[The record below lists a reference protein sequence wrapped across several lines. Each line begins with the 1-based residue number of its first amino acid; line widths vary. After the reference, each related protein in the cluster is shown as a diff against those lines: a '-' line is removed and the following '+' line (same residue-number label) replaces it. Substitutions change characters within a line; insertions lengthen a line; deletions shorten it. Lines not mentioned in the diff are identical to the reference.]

1 MTMRR
6 IFFLTFLGFLA
17 ALANPQSPDSARPAP
32 APVPAFKMPGYS
44 ETTFPNGM
52 SVILVEDNRF
62 PLVTARLVFA
72 GGSKR
77 DPKDMP
83 GISSAF
89 ASLLLG
95 GTALRSARQLTE
107 DLDSIGCVMSATARP
122 DSIAI
127 EATALKE
134 SAGGLLFLIADIL
147 RSAEFP
153 EQEVDNYRRARAQ
166 ALRNEISQPGAIAA
180 KILGIAIFGRDHYGA
195 GEPAPEAM
203 DLLDRQAIVDYRRLV
218 FAPGEATLIMI
229 GDLPARADL
238 IKGLTSI
245 FGSWNEKK
253 PPPYVPPNPIEP
265 KARFLLVD
273 HPGVAQAEILV
284 GRAGPSFGSADTL
297 PLQIASAIV
306 GGSGESRLAEAL
318 HKSFQPGD
326 EVRTEVN
333 ALADAGVFSAAAR
346 VRNEIVGE
354 VLGKILTQLNRIA
367 NEPVDPVELANAKS
381 AAIGSFLARME
392 TQQNLG
398 DLLVQMKLAG
408 VSRDY
413 IESYT
418 SRISAID
425 AARVQD
431 TAKKW
436 MSPDKATVVVVG
448 DAAKIHDQLAKIGA
462 FETVDASLQPIAAKP

>member
-6 IFFLTFLGFLA
+6 LLLLTFLA
-17 ALANPQSPDSARPAP
+17 ALGSAQTPDSARPAP
-32 APVPAFKMPGYS
+32 APVRPFKMSGYS

-77 DPKDMP
+77 DPKETP

-89 ASLLLG
+89 ASLLLR
-95 GTALRSARQLTE
+95 GTASRSAKQFTE
-107 DLDSIGCVMSATARP
+107 DLDSIGCVMSATSRQ
-122 DSIAI
+122 DSITI

-134 SAGGLLFLIADIL
+134 STGSLLILVSDLL
-147 RSAEFP
+147 RSVEFP

-166 ALRNEISQPGAIAA
+166 ALRNETVQPGAIAA
-180 KILGIAIFGRDHYGA
+180 KVLGIAVFGHDHYGA
-195 GEPAPEAM
+195 GDPAPEAM
-203 DLLDRQAIVDYRRLV
+203 ELLDRQAIADYRSLV
-218 FAPGEATLIMI
+218 FVPGEATLIMI
-229 GDLPARADL
+229 GNLPARADL
-238 IKGLTSI
+238 MKALTYV
-245 FGSWNEKK
+245 FGSWTEKK
-253 PPPYVPPNPIEP
+253 PPPYVAPKPIDA
-265 KARFLLVD
+265 KARFLIVD
-273 HPGVAQAEILV
+273 RPGVTQAEIRV
-284 GRAGPSFGSADTL
+284 GRAAPSFANADTL

-306 GGSGESRLAEAL
+306 GGNAESRLAEEL
-318 HKSFQPGD
+318 HKTFKPGD

-333 ALADAGVFSAAAR
+333 ALADAGAFSASAR

-354 VLGKILTQLNRIA
+354 VLEKTLAQLNRIA
-367 NEPVDPVELANAKS
+367 NEPVDPAELANAKS
-381 AAIGSFLARME
+381 AAIGAFLARME

-398 DLLVQMKLAG
+398 DLLAQTKLAG
-408 VSRDY
+408 VSKDY

-418 SRISAID
+418 SRIAAID

-431 TAKKW
+431 VAKKW

-448 DAAKIHDQLAKIGA
+448 DAVKIRDQLAKIGT
-462 FETVDASLQPIAAKP
+462 FETVDAYLQPTAARP